1 MPGISPYDRWL
12 RDREHHFSQ
21 KDNQCR
27 QTVSFTFAGARRLF
41 DVENGVS
48 WLTRGRRALNP
59 SRAYGRARG
68 SRLLLFLWA
77 CHVTPLAPKYVS
89 IYIEDLPLY
98 WQHDYDNVT
107 TNVRCHGEHSVIK
120 EGHKSFPSGHSSCK

>member
-1 MPGISPYDRWL
+1 MPGISPYDRLL

-41 DVENGVS
+41 DVENGES

-77 CHVTPLAPKYVS
+77 CHVTPVGPVA
-89 IYIEDLPLY
+89 
-98 WQHDYDNVT
+98 
-107 TNVRCHGEHSVIK
+107 
-120 EGHKSFPSGHSSCK
+120 